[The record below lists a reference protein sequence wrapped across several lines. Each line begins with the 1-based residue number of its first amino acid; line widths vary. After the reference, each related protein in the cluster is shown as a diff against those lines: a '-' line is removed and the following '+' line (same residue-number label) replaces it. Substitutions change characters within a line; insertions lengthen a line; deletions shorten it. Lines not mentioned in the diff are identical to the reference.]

1 MFQVCMA
8 RQSVFKLKITIRW
21 TNRYDTQSSKSLKPK
36 LNRAMINCFV
46 SFLQIYNFEG
56 KQNGIRTLTLLFFT
70 TAETSARRPL
80 ENRSSSAIEKMIN
93 RAECPLRSSI
103 SPILIAG
110 ARSRQI
116 HAYFRAGCEQWRPVG
131 SLDCPGNGN
140 RSDSSFGKRCARS

>member
-8 RQSVFKLKITIRW
+8 RQSVFKLKIW

-36 LNRAMINCFV
+36 LNRAMINCNSV
-46 SFLQIYNFEG
+46 SFLQICNFEG
-56 KQNGIRTLTLLFFT
+56 KQNGIRTPTLLFFT

>member
-1 MFQVCMA
+1 MA
-8 RQSVFKLKITIRW
+8 RQSVFKLKIW

-56 KQNGIRTLTLLFFT
+56 KQNEIRTPTLLFFT

-131 SLDCPGNGN
+131 SFGL
-140 RSDSSFGKRCARS
+140 SGKRKPVWFIVRKALRAFLGSVL

>member
-1 MFQVCMA
+1 MA
-8 RQSVFKLKITIRW
+8 RQSVFKLKIW

-36 LNRAMINCFV
+36 LNRAMINCNFV

-56 KQNGIRTLTLLFFT
+56 KQNGIRTPTLLFFT

-131 SLDCPGNGN
+131 SFGL
-140 RSDSSFGKRCARS
+140 SGKRKPVWFIVRKALRAFLGSVL

>member
-1 MFQVCMA
+1 MYGSPIGIQIKNYDKMNDC
-8 RQSVFKLKITIRW
+8 

-36 LNRAMINCFV
+36 LNRAMINCNSV
-46 SFLQIYNFEG
+46 SFLQICNFEG
-56 KQNGIRTLTLLFFT
+56 KQNGIRTPFLLLFFT
-70 TAETSARRPL
+70 TAETSSL